1 MSILDALIK
10 QVVYDSPV
18 LNSSFRLVPKL
29 SPEDIGPELLGN
41 SPIINF
47 IRHFGP
53 HNLHRHVR
61 QISPHVDPPNVE
73 LTLRAKQS
81 ARVLNCTVKLRNVVW
96 SAARS
101 SLDGRR
107 LWQQQ
112 RAERRDYGA
121 GTDLRG
127 RHSVEDHGMASRD
140 RAAAAQEVVRS
151 RPASKALAA

>member
-1 MSILDALIK
+1 MSILDALMK
-10 QVVYDSPV
+10 QVVYASPV
-18 LNSSFRLVPKL
+18 LNSSFRPVPKL

-112 RAERRDYGA
+112 RAARRDYGA
-121 GTDLRG
+121 GTDLRA
-127 RHSVEDHGMASRD
+127 RHSVEHHVMASR
-140 RAAAAQEVVRS
+140 A
-151 RPASKALAA
+151 RPAPPHTLVRPRPPTQP

>member
-61 QISPHVDPPNVE
+61 QISPNVE

-112 RAERRDYGA
+112 RAARRDYGA

-127 RHSVEDHGMASRD
+127 RHSVEHHGMASRN
-140 RAAAAQEVVRS
+140 RAAAAQEVVFD